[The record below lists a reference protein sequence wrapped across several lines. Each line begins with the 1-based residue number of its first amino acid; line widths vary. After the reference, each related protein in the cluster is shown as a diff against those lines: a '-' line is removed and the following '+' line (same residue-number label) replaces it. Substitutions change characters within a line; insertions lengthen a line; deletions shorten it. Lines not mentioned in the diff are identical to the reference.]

1 MKVRQHR
8 DMLLFS
14 IVLAALW
21 ASILIPAPAYTAES
35 GGELI
40 RVHMGQSKRIS
51 GPWPVKRVSV
61 SDPKIADVQV
71 LGPQEVLVQ
80 GKSVGTTDLFLW
92 STDEQVVERRV
103 EVHLDLERLRQELK
117 DLFPTSDLSV
127 VQAGDVV
134 AVRGDMA
141 RAESADEMQRF
152 FEARDIK
159 HVDMTSVAG
168 VQQVLLKVR
177 VAEVSRTALQAMTL
191 NAFHTSED
199 FFGGSV
205 IGSSGGAFNPI
216 SIGPEAGTI
225 AGERVPFTFTE
236 DVSVSP
242 AATLFTGFPK
252 AELEFFIQALAENQ
266 YLRTLA
272 EPNLV
277 TLSGEQASFLAGGQF
292 PIPVVQG
299 GSTDG
304 TAVTIEYKEFGV
316 RLNFLP
322 QVLGEGT
329 IRLQVTPEVSELT
342 ETGAVTIE
350 GFTVP
355 ALVTRRA
362 EATLQMKD
370 GETFAMAGLIS
381 QSTQARNSRVP
392 GLGNI
397 PMLGALFRS
406 VRYQTNETELVVLVT
421 VNLVEP
427 LKTQGPHEVPGAM
440 HEAPDDWRIYVEG
453 RIEKKEPPKIS
464 TAHAD
469 YLEKLGFSRLR
480 GPGAWE
486 SYDQGAARSQAPLR
500 ADRKSFRSSGAAP
513 HAASYSAGSTPQ
525 KE

>member
-1 MKVRQHR
+1 MRARQHR
-8 DMLLFS
+8 EMFLLP

-21 ASILIPAPAYTAES
+21 AGMWIPAVAYAAES
-35 GGELI
+35 DADVLKVY
-40 RVHMGQSKRIS
+40 RGQSKRIS

-61 SDPKIADVQV
+61 SDPAVADVQV
-71 LGPQEVLVQ
+71 LSPQEVLVQ

-92 STDEQVVERRV
+92 STNEQVVERRV
-103 EVHLDLERLRQELK
+103 EVHLDLERLRRELK
-117 DLFPTSDLSV
+117 ELFPDSDLSV
-127 VQAGDVV
+127 VRAGDVV
-134 AVRGDMA
+134 AVRGEMA
-141 RAESADEMQRF
+141 RAAAADEMQRYF
-152 FEARDIK
+152 KTREIK
-159 HVDMTSVAG
+159 HVDMTRVAG

-216 SIGPEAGTI
+216 NIGPEEGAI

-299 GSTDG
+299 GNRDG

-322 QVLGEGT
+322 HVLGEGT

-355 ALVTRRA
+355 ALVPRRA

-370 GETFAMAGLIS
+370 GETFAMAGLIR

-397 PMLGALFRS
+397 PVLGALFRS
-406 VRYQTNETELVVLVT
+406 VRYQTDETELVVLVT

-427 LKTQGPHEVPGAM
+427 LKTRGPHEVPGLM
-440 HEAPDDWRIYVEG
+440 HEPPDDWRIYVEG
-453 RIEKKEPPKIS
+453 RIEKKEPPRIS
-464 TAHAD
+464 TAHAE
-469 YLEKLGFSRLR
+469 YLERMGFSRLR

-486 SYDQGAARSQAPLR
+486 SYDQGSARSQAPLR
-500 ADRKSFRSSGAAP
+500 ADRVSSSGSRAGP
-513 HAASYSAGSTPQ
+513 HAASYSTGRAPQ